1 MSNGAGAADTPL
13 ISEPG
18 EEHLEDTL
26 ALCLSGGGYRAMVF
40 HVGVLWYLRDAGIL
54 PKLARVSSVSG
65 GSITAGVLA
74 LNWASAIA
82 PGGFET
88 SVLAPVRKMAGTT
101 IDVESILGGVFG
113 SGSVSDRVVEHYNE
127 ILYHGQGLDKLPA
140 SPEFVI
146 NATNVQTGSL
156 FRFSRE
162 YIADWQIGRYMDPK
176 TSVAEA
182 VAASSAFPPV
192 LSPVRIEFRASDF
205 SKDPGALNRPP
216 FTTKVVL
223 TDGGVYDNMGIETAW
238 KRCKTILVSDAGGKM
253 QPEEEPHSDW
263 VRHSIRI
270 NSVIDNQVRSLRKRQ
285 IVSAF
290 KSGVRKGAY
299 WGMWTDPA
307 EYPAQSSL
315 SLPGPK
321 ARALAET
328 PTRLAEMPADL
339 QERLINFGYG
349 MAERAIRSY
358 LDPNALAAAR
368 FPYPRGI

>member
-1 MSNGAGAADTPL
+1 MSNGAETPL

-26 ALCLSGGGYRAMVF
+26 ALCLSGGGYRAMLF
-40 HVGVLWYLRDAGIL
+40 HVGVLWYLSDAGYL
-54 PKLARVSSVSG
+54 SKLARISSVSG
-65 GSITAGVLA
+65 GSIAAGVLA
-74 LNWASAIA
+74 VNWAGASA
-82 PGGFET
+82 PGGFVANVVT
-88 SVLAPVRKMAGTT
+88 PVRKMAGIT

-113 SGSVSDRVVEHYNE
+113 LEAVSDRVIDRYKE
-127 ILYHGQGLDKLPA
+127 ILYGSRTLQDLPK
-140 SPEFVI
+140 SPRFVI

-156 FRFSRE
+156 FRFSRD
-162 YIADWQIGRYMDPK
+162 YIADWQVGRVLEPK
-176 TSVAEA
+176 TLVAQA

-192 LSPVRIEFRASDF
+192 LSPVRLEFGANDF
-205 SKDPGALNRPP
+205 STDPGSLNRPP

-238 KRCKTILVSDAGGKM
+238 KRCRSILVSDAGGKM
-253 QPEEEPHSDW
+253 PPEEEPHTDW
-263 VRHSIRI
+263 LRHSIRI

-290 KSGVRKGAY
+290 KGEVRKGAY

-307 EYPAQSSL
+307 EYPAQSRL
-315 SLPGPK
+315 ALPTAS

-328 PTRLAEMPADL
+328 PTRLAEMPAEL

-349 MAERAIRSY
+349 MAERALRSY
-358 LDPNALAAAR
+358 FDKDALAATS
-368 FPYPRGI
+368 FPYPGRGI